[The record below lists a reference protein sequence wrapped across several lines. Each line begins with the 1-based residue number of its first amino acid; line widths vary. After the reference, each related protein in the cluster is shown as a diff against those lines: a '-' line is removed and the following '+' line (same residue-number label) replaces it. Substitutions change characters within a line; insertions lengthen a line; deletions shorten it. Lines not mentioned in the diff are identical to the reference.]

1 MAMGVP
7 VVTNS
12 IGAEG
17 ITAVNGVDFFVT
29 DDFDEM
35 ARIVKDLM
43 QDNQTAQIVGQAGA
57 EYVRK
62 YHQWKNILEKFK
74 DVGV

>member
-1 MAMGVP
+1 MGVP

-17 ITAVNGVDFFVT
+17 IGAANGVDFFVT

-35 ARIVKDLM
+35 A
-43 QDNQTAQIVGQAGA
+43 QIVMALNHDKQKAHVVGRAGA
-57 EYVRK
+57 AYVQK
-62 YHQWKNILEKFK
+62 HHQWKSIMEKFK
-74 DVGV
+74 DIGV